1 MQKIEALMVGL
12 RNAQQAG
19 DAQAVEIISAALRR
33 AETEQLGNQQVAQR
47 RQGLEEYRAMQPE
60 PERGALSNFGAGA
73 QAGFVGALESAALG
87 VNALADEEAEL
98 ANREKIQSFA
108 SSIKGDGGDEGSI
121 SAGLGQAFGSIGA
134 LLPAAVAG
142 PAAPVVAGLG
152 ALAMGAGEASERAR
166 AAGTSEEVRNAAT
179 FKGAL
184 VGSIDAFPA
193 ARLIKTFRRLRGK
206 LPDEVIEDA
215 TTKLAKFRQ
224 SRTGS
229 ASITGAQE
237 GLTEIVGGMAQ
248 NLIEQGYNPEKELLD
263 AATLE
268 EGAYGGGAG
277 AILQGI
283 LDLMGGRRVKKPT
296 QTPEESAEIEQEN
309 EQLLGAEASPEDVM
323 AQAQQAANKLDGT
336 PTGGQPSQEAG
347 IASQVTPSVEP
358 ATVTPEGLSPTAV
371 EEQATARKRIARA
384 SDLEIPAIERRTGL
398 NALQVDQQLQDNQ
411 EFSAKLRPGER
422 ISARAKPPKREAIPR
437 NEDLDT
443 PAFSRQRGETAE
455 DSQLEMETREL
466 YAEGERKRPR
476 EGELLSS
483 QENMPV
489 VDPRDP
495 DFVERNKQTA
505 PIEGSAQPAPRS
517 RRLPDRSQTIEAD
530 DIDVRQQRQ
539 RQAFAD
545 KAETENKNA
554 PLGLPDKS
562 GTIPLPDRTAELDA
576 QETAERLVREAA
588 GQPLRIEQKDII
600 FAEDKSGNPETFKV
614 GSAAFAKTPDGDV
627 ARVRANGKPF
637 AKESSVKAS
646 RLFKLARRNLKNENL
661 EIVPVGDGFGWR
673 YPRTE
678 ERLARKNESTAP
690 EQGTLNSPET
700 NQENRATQEPVAP
713 TGKRQYI
720 KGGAPEQGN
729 LPFKK
734 PRRTR
739 AEMAE
744 QRKVKQAEARAKAE
758 AKKPTPAAVEP
769 VAKKELSATS
779 TGAKPKTPKNVPV
792 KEAAPKKAEPK
803 KAEPK
808 KAEPKKAEPKKAEP
822 KKAEPKKPVVGGPLP
837 KAETPAQKAAETKL
851 VTALKAFV
859 KKAPKGSPLAAYIQR
874 WSSNYANLDLVA
886 AAIAHDIVLAPQNKA
901 AARRQGIN
909 ITKDDYTGLNKEDA
923 RLLEAIE
930 ETSYSDN
937 AKIALKELQD
947 NGFTELAGSV
957 GQGLR
962 VVNGMAK
969 NLGMISTPNKS
980 STGVYAKLDTSLIN
994 EGKVSGEVTP
1004 VPLDS
1009 VDGQRVAAEIKV
1021 RYLQA
1026 RVEGILAEIKSAAED
1041 TSSKQS
1047 NEVQKEAATYEDEIN
1062 RIYKEELLL
1071 NDNAAMGVSEPLHP
1085 GVIQA
1090 LRQGDMRVALIALS
1104 MTSGNAEVRAL
1115 AKKLIPYAKDVK
1127 VSVLM
1132 DLAEVGVESKTASG
1146 AYSRKRK
1153 TVYLSETNGG
1163 LNNPLTML
1171 HEMGHAVTLA
1181 TLDNPAHPV
1190 TRQLQRLYDDVLGK
1204 ISSHYGSKSLA
1215 EFVAEAMA
1223 NPKFGAELAGI
1234 RLDKSTNSAL
1244 TTFLSAVKRLFRTIL
1259 GSQDPTVKDKADAL
1273 IEMIIAPPGQ
1283 ESSIG
1288 ATHSFSQ
1295 DNSPQAADLILADW
1309 GKKLKKI
1316 NGGAHTKSGDV
1327 SNKPF
1332 WKKFVTNFDQLV
1344 NSGVSNTVKSG
1355 IIGMFPLHDL
1365 AGLAKHYGF
1374 GEVGYKLAAALE
1386 VRRGRTQN
1394 AEKIVS
1400 RKVIEI
1406 ERMVDKLGSVKE
1418 TKLNE
1423 LIYSR
1428 EFGATIHQVDP
1439 MLSKAE
1445 AQKKFAKDKSK
1456 MDIWTKQQAVR
1467 KELGADGDAAFNA
1480 SRKVYKDLYKQLE
1493 NVIKSQV
1500 ETAAKNGS
1508 ISKADSDSLI
1518 AKLFKR
1524 GNLPVYFPLVRE
1536 GRFRV
1541 EYAMKDTTVADEKD
1555 VRVVETFQSYK
1566 EAAEAVKELKANPNV
1581 DSVNAPVDGA
1591 FDAQAADKAR
1601 NTTGLVSDILKVME
1615 ANKVSSEAQGQVLN
1629 LFVDSLPESSMAKAF
1644 KKRQGTPGYIP
1655 DLMRG
1660 LETKAFDI
1668 SRQTEVFR
1676 SSKEISEIGREINEA
1691 QEAMDKKTAGL
1702 VPSNV
1707 VRTELQKRV
1716 EFAVAGAKHKNMDNA
1731 ARILNQTAFVY
1742 TIGFNVASTIVNLSQ
1757 IPMYVLP
1764 VVGAQYGYKE
1774 TTSAIFGAAKWV
1786 SGSRKGGLA
1795 ETKSGKAVEA
1805 ASLAHGL
1812 DSYYDIDDTGNFQIR
1827 TDMGLDAD
1835 QVKELKNMEPL
1846 IKLAYERG
1854 QLNRSFLNESMG
1866 IEQEGRNRKKTA
1878 GWVGNLV
1885 TSVSAGMF
1893 NQAERFNRQTTLLA
1907 AYNLHLNELATG
1919 TKTKGLPLAERQKM
1933 AAEEAITITRQANGG
1948 NTLEGAPRWAQEG
1961 LGRVALMYK
1970 TYGVQMY
1977 INMLRMGKDAIRGAT
1992 EGSPDARKIALRQLG
2007 GLHASALMF
2016 SGIYGMPIYGAI
2028 KAIVD
2033 AFRADD
2039 EDDFDTMAS
2048 NYFSE
2053 GMFRGGVNTLLAG
2066 VGAEVDA
2073 GSRMR
2078 LTELLFQTNRFNP
2091 DASMEESLFYY
2102 LGGPGWSTM
2111 QRFNRGI
2118 KDFGE
2123 GNIRRGL
2130 EAVLPP
2136 AIANVSKTERYASDD
2151 GIYTRRL
2158 DPIMADLS
2166 FGELGAQLIG
2176 FTPSEYLRKQEQA
2189 SRLKGIDN
2197 EVQSQRNDIISKLF
2211 LADRAMDWGVLDGLY
2226 EEMDEFNDRHPAFEI
2241 DPKSLETSMDR
2252 RKEQSAT
2259 MHNGVAFS
2267 PRFRKTMEEFGG
2279 MHDAPYT
2286 TK

>member
-1 MQKIEALMVGL
+1 M
-12 RNAQQAG
+12 
-19 DAQAVEIISAALRR
+19 
-33 AETEQLGNQQVAQR
+33 
-47 RQGLEEYRAMQPE
+47 
-60 PERGALSNFGAGA
+60 
-73 QAGFVGALESAALG
+73 
-87 VNALADEEAEL
+87 
-98 ANREKIQSFA
+98 
-108 SSIKGDGGDEGSI
+108 
-121 SAGLGQAFGSIGA
+121 
-134 LLPAAVAG
+134 
-142 PAAPVVAGLG
+142 
-152 ALAMGAGEASERAR
+152 
-166 AAGTSEEVRNAAT
+166 
-179 FKGAL
+179 
-184 VGSIDAFPA
+184 
-193 ARLIKTFRRLRGK
+193 
-206 LPDEVIEDA
+206 
-215 TTKLAKFRQ
+215 
-224 SRTGS
+224 
-229 ASITGAQE
+229 
-237 GLTEIVGGMAQ
+237 
-248 NLIEQGYNPEKELLD
+248 
-263 AATLE
+263 
-268 EGAYGGGAG
+268 
-277 AILQGI
+277 
-283 LDLMGGRRVKKPT
+283 
-296 QTPEESAEIEQEN
+296 
-309 EQLLGAEASPEDVM
+309 
-323 AQAQQAANKLDGT
+323 
-336 PTGGQPSQEAG
+336 
-347 IASQVTPSVEP
+347 
-358 ATVTPEGLSPTAV
+358 
-371 EEQATARKRIARA
+371 
-384 SDLEIPAIERRTGL
+384 
-398 NALQVDQQLQDNQ
+398 
-411 EFSAKLRPGER
+411 
-422 ISARAKPPKREAIPR
+422 
-437 NEDLDT
+437 
-443 PAFSRQRGETAE
+443 
-455 DSQLEMETREL
+455 
-466 YAEGERKRPR
+466 
-476 EGELLSS
+476 
-483 QENMPV
+483 
-489 VDPRDP
+489 
-495 DFVERNKQTA
+495 
-505 PIEGSAQPAPRS
+505 
-517 RRLPDRSQTIEAD
+517 
-530 DIDVRQQRQ
+530 
-539 RQAFAD
+539 
-545 KAETENKNA
+545 
-554 PLGLPDKS
+554 
-562 GTIPLPDRTAELDA
+562 
-576 QETAERLVREAA
+576 
-588 GQPLRIEQKDII
+588 
-600 FAEDKSGNPETFKV
+600 
-614 GSAAFAKTPDGDV
+614 
-627 ARVRANGKPF
+627 
-637 AKESSVKAS
+637 
-646 RLFKLARRNLKNENL
+646 
-661 EIVPVGDGFGWR
+661 
-673 YPRTE
+673 
-678 ERLARKNESTAP
+678 
-690 EQGTLNSPET
+690 
-700 NQENRATQEPVAP
+700 
-713 TGKRQYI
+713 
-720 KGGAPEQGN
+720 
-729 LPFKK
+729 
-734 PRRTR
+734 
-739 AEMAE
+739 
-744 QRKVKQAEARAKAE
+744 
-758 AKKPTPAAVEP
+758 
-769 VAKKELSATS
+769 
-779 TGAKPKTPKNVPV
+779 
-792 KEAAPKKAEPK
+792 
-803 KAEPK
+803 
-808 KAEPKKAEPKKAEP
+808 
-822 KKAEPKKPVVGGPLP
+822 
-837 KAETPAQKAAETKL
+837 
-851 VTALKAFV
+851 
-859 KKAPKGSPLAAYIQR
+859 
-874 WSSNYANLDLVA
+874 VA

-930 ETSYSDN
+930 ETSYSDS

-1062 RIYKEELLL
+1062 RIYKEELPL
-1071 NDNAAMGVSEPLHP
+1071 NDNPAMGVSEPLHP

-1127 VSVLM
+1127 VSVVM
-1132 DLAEVGVESKTASG
+1132 DLTEVGSKSKTASG
-1146 AYSRKRK
+1146 GYSRERK
-1153 TVYLSETNGG
+1153 TVYLSEANGG

-1190 TRQLQRLYDDVLGK
+1190 TKQLQKLYDDVLGK
-1204 ISSHYGSKSLA
+1204 IPSHYGSKSLA
-1215 EFVAEAMA
+1215 EFVTEAMS
-1223 NPKFGAELAGI
+1223 NPKFRAELATI
-1234 RLDKSTNSAL
+1234 RLDKSTVSAL
-1244 TTFLSAVKRLFRTIL
+1244 TNFIIAVKRLFKTIS
-1259 GSQDPTVKDKADAL
+1259 GFEDPTVKDKADAL

-1283 ESSIG
+1283 QASIG

-1295 DNSPQAADLILADW
+1295 DTSPQAADLVLADW

-1394 AEKIVS
+1394 AEAIVS
-1400 RKVIEI
+1400 RKVVGI

-1467 KELGADGDAAFNA
+1467 KELGADGDAVFNA

-1615 ANKVSSEAQGQVLN
+1615 ANKVSSDAQGQVLN

-1774 TTSAIFGAAKWV
+1774 TTSAIFGASKWV
-1786 SGSRKGGLA
+1786 SGSRKGSRA
-1795 ETKSGKAVEA
+1795 ETKSGKVVEA

-1854 QLNRSFLNESMG
+1854 QLNRSFLNEAMG

-1907 AYNLHLNELATG
+1907 AYNLHLNKLATG
-1919 TKTKGLPLAERQKM
+1919 TKTKGLPLAERQKR

-1961 LGRVALMYK
+1961 LGRVAMMYK

-1977 INMLRMGKDAIRGAT
+1977 INMLRMGNDAIRGAT
-1992 EGSPDARKIALRQLG
+1992 EGNPDARKIALKQLG

-2016 SGIYGMPIYGAI
+2016 SGVFGMPIYGVI
-2028 KAIVD
+2028 KVIVD
-2033 AFRADD
+2033 AFQADD

-2066 VGAEVDA
+2066 AGVEVDA
-2073 GSRMR
+2073 GNRMR
-2078 LTELLFQTNRFNP
+2078 LTELLFQANRFNP
-2091 DASMEESLFYY
+2091 DASTEESLFYY
-2102 LGGPGWSTM
+2102 LGGPGWSTV
-2111 QRFNRGI
+2111 QRLNRGR
-2118 KDFGE
+2118 KDLFG
-2123 GNIRRGL
+2123 GDFRRGV
-2130 EAVLPP
+2130 EAILPP
-2136 AIANVSKTERYASDD
+2136 AIANVSKTERFASDD

-2158 DPIMADLS
+2158 DPIMTDLS

-2176 FTPSEYLRKQEQA
+2176 FAPSEYLRKQEQA

-2197 EVQSQRNDIISKLF
+2197 EVQRQRNDIISKLF
-2211 LADRAMDWGVLDGLY
+2211 LADRAMDWGVLDELQ

>member
-1 MQKIEALMVGL
+1 M
-12 RNAQQAG
+12 
-19 DAQAVEIISAALRR
+19 
-33 AETEQLGNQQVAQR
+33 
-47 RQGLEEYRAMQPE
+47 
-60 PERGALSNFGAGA
+60 
-73 QAGFVGALESAALG
+73 
-87 VNALADEEAEL
+87 
-98 ANREKIQSFA
+98 
-108 SSIKGDGGDEGSI
+108 
-121 SAGLGQAFGSIGA
+121 
-134 LLPAAVAG
+134 
-142 PAAPVVAGLG
+142 
-152 ALAMGAGEASERAR
+152 
-166 AAGTSEEVRNAAT
+166 
-179 FKGAL
+179 
-184 VGSIDAFPA
+184 
-193 ARLIKTFRRLRGK
+193 
-206 LPDEVIEDA
+206 
-215 TTKLAKFRQ
+215 
-224 SRTGS
+224 
-229 ASITGAQE
+229 
-237 GLTEIVGGMAQ
+237 
-248 NLIEQGYNPEKELLD
+248 
-263 AATLE
+263 
-268 EGAYGGGAG
+268 
-277 AILQGI
+277 
-283 LDLMGGRRVKKPT
+283 
-296 QTPEESAEIEQEN
+296 
-309 EQLLGAEASPEDVM
+309 
-323 AQAQQAANKLDGT
+323 
-336 PTGGQPSQEAG
+336 
-347 IASQVTPSVEP
+347 
-358 ATVTPEGLSPTAV
+358 
-371 EEQATARKRIARA
+371 
-384 SDLEIPAIERRTGL
+384 
-398 NALQVDQQLQDNQ
+398 
-411 EFSAKLRPGER
+411 
-422 ISARAKPPKREAIPR
+422 
-437 NEDLDT
+437 
-443 PAFSRQRGETAE
+443 
-455 DSQLEMETREL
+455 
-466 YAEGERKRPR
+466 
-476 EGELLSS
+476 
-483 QENMPV
+483 
-489 VDPRDP
+489 
-495 DFVERNKQTA
+495 
-505 PIEGSAQPAPRS
+505 
-517 RRLPDRSQTIEAD
+517 
-530 DIDVRQQRQ
+530 
-539 RQAFAD
+539 
-545 KAETENKNA
+545 
-554 PLGLPDKS
+554 
-562 GTIPLPDRTAELDA
+562 
-576 QETAERLVREAA
+576 
-588 GQPLRIEQKDII
+588 
-600 FAEDKSGNPETFKV
+600 
-614 GSAAFAKTPDGDV
+614 
-627 ARVRANGKPF
+627 
-637 AKESSVKAS
+637 
-646 RLFKLARRNLKNENL
+646 
-661 EIVPVGDGFGWR
+661 
-673 YPRTE
+673 
-678 ERLARKNESTAP
+678 
-690 EQGTLNSPET
+690 
-700 NQENRATQEPVAP
+700 
-713 TGKRQYI
+713 
-720 KGGAPEQGN
+720 
-729 LPFKK
+729 
-734 PRRTR
+734 
-739 AEMAE
+739 
-744 QRKVKQAEARAKAE
+744 
-758 AKKPTPAAVEP
+758 
-769 VAKKELSATS
+769 
-779 TGAKPKTPKNVPV
+779 
-792 KEAAPKKAEPK
+792 
-803 KAEPK
+803 
-808 KAEPKKAEPKKAEP
+808 
-822 KKAEPKKPVVGGPLP
+822 
-837 KAETPAQKAAETKL
+837 
-851 VTALKAFV
+851 
-859 KKAPKGSPLAAYIQR
+859 
-874 WSSNYANLDLVA
+874 VA

-947 NGFTELAGSV
+947 NGFIELADSV

-1009 VDGQRVAAEIKV
+1009 VDGQRVAAEIRV

-1041 TSSKQS
+1041 TPSKQS
-1047 NEVQKEAATYEDEIN
+1047 NEVQKEAETYEDEIN
-1062 RIYKEELLL
+1062 RIYNEELPL

-1132 DLAEVGVESKTASG
+1132 DLAEVGVESETASG

-1153 TVYLSETNGG
+1153 TVYLSESNGG

-1190 TRQLQRLYDDVLGK
+1190 TKQLQKLYDDVLGK

-1283 ESSIG
+1283 QASIG
-1288 ATHSFSQ
+1288 TTHSFSQ
-1295 DNSPQAADLILADW
+1295 DTSPQAADLILADW

-1332 WKKFVTNFDQLV
+1332 WKKFVTNFDQLA

-1374 GEVGYKLAAALE
+1374 GEVGYKLTTALE

-1400 RKVIEI
+1400 RKVVEI
-1406 ERMVDKLGSVKE
+1406 ERMVDKLGSAKE
-1418 TKLNE
+1418 NKLNE

-1439 MLSKAE
+1439 MLLKEE

-1524 GNLPVYFPLVRE
+1524 GNLPVYFPLVRD

-1566 EAAEAVKELKANPNV
+1566 EAAEAVKELKANPDV

-1691 QEAMDKKTAGL
+1691 QEAMDKKSATF
-1702 VPSNV
+1702 VPANV

-1774 TTSAIFGAAKWV
+1774 TTSAIFGASKWV
-1786 SGSRKGGLA
+1786 SGSRKGSRA
-1795 ETKSGKAVEA
+1795 ETKSGKVVEA

-1812 DSYYDIDDTGNFQIR
+1812 DSYYDIDDTGHFQIR

-1854 QLNRSFLNESMG
+1854 QLNRSLLNETMG

-1878 GWVGNLV
+1878 GWIGNLV

-1907 AYNLHLNELATG
+1907 AYNLHLNKLATDAE
-1919 TKTKGLPLAERQKM
+1919 TKGLPLAERQQR
-1933 AAEEAITITRQANGG
+1933 AAEKAITITRQANGG

-1961 LGRVALMYK
+1961 LGRVAWMYK

-1977 INMLRMGKDAIRGAT
+1977 INMLRMGNDAIRGAT
-1992 EGSPDARKIALRQLG
+1992 EGNPDARKIALKQLG
-2007 GLHASALMF
+2007 GLHASALFF
-2016 SGIYGMPIYGAI
+2016 SGIHGVPIYGVI
-2028 KAIVD
+2028 KLIVD
-2033 AFRADD
+2033 AFQADD

-2066 VGAEVDA
+2066 AGVEVDA
-2073 GSRMR
+2073 GNRMR
-2078 LTELLFQTNRFNP
+2078 LTELLFQANRFNP
-2091 DASMEESLFYY
+2091 DASTEESLFYY
-2102 LGGPGWSTM
+2102 LGGPGWSTV
-2111 QRFNRGI
+2111 QRLNRGR
-2118 KDFGE
+2118 KDLFG
-2123 GNIRRGL
+2123 GDFRRGV
-2130 EAVLPP
+2130 EAILPP
-2136 AIANVSKTERYASDD
+2136 AIANISKTERFASDG

-2158 DPIMADLS
+2158 DPIMTDLS

-2176 FTPSEYLRKQEQA
+2176 FAPAEFLRKQEQA

-2197 EVQSQRNDIISKLF
+2197 EVQRQRNDIISKLF
-2211 LADRAMDWGVLDGLY
+2211 LADRAMDWGVLDELQ